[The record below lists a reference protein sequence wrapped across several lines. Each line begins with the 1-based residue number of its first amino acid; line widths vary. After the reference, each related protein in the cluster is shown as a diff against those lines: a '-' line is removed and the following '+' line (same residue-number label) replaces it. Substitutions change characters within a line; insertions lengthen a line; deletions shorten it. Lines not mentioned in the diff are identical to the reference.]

1 METKQDC
8 LSPGTNGESTVIN
21 ETELQ
26 QIFDAFRL
34 KFPPVQSLQDASL
47 KLSTAEITEMI
58 TDFWPEVVSPS
69 GGITRFLI
77 AQGYKYEPIEVNE
90 RVRYFWLIGQNI

>member
-1 METKQDC
+1 MDE
-8 LSPGTNGESTVIN
+8 LSEF
-21 ETELQ
+21 E
-26 QIFDAFRL
+26 QIFQSFQR
-34 KFPPVQSLQDASL
+34 KFHPVQSVPEASL

-58 TDFWPEVVSPS
+58 TDFWPEAVCPS

-90 RVRYFWLIGQNI
+90 RVRYFWLIGG